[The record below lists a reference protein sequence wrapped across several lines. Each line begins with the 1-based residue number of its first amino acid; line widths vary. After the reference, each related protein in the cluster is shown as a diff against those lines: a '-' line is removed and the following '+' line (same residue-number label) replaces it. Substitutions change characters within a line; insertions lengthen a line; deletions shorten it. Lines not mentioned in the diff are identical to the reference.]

1 MNNSH
6 NNHDSSRNRTSP
18 KKKKLSK
25 KSKSSSNIKEKKN
38 KQRDNKH
45 SKNSSSITSPIQ
57 RRSKTSLSFNN
68 ESSIDSFSKRSSP
81 VPIRELPEWNSRIL
95 ATENLLPSYDSLND
109 KHCLFTKTN
118 KFKEIKDVQSDKY
131 REKVSPVC
139 TQQDK
144 YPYIL
149 FIPLNRLQ
157 CDVWCVLT

>member
-6 NNHDSSRNRTSP
+6 NHDSSRNRTSP

-38 KQRDNKH
+38 KQSSKH
-45 SKNSSSITSPIQ
+45 GKNSSSITSPIQ

-139 TQQDK
+139 TQQV
-144 YPYIL
+144 PLCCL
-149 FIPLNRLQ
+149 FL
-157 CDVWCVLT
+157 